1 MKREN
6 TAIAVVIIVLLCA
19 PILAL
24 YLLQGLAE
32 MEPVEQTEL
41 TETIESTEPKKLY
54 EEEENGLFEALP
66 YKLNWVTFI
75 FGTSD
80 KPSVSVFNTC
90 DGLTADIIQ
99 QMGETIYYAKEYCDS
114 TFDEYSLDVAIHDE
128 KNESF
133 PLGWTSGNGDYGFI
147 LDSRSGKA
155 EVKFTKTLD
164 DLCAFFPTLR
174 SEINKSKMDEDAVKI
189 YEEVMKEL
197 NRRMDESEEK
207 IFAELAPKYDMTPE
221 ELRDFISDTMAQ
233 VYSRK

>member
-6 TAIAVVIIVLLCA
+6 AAIAAVIIVLLCA

-32 MEPVEQTEL
+32 MEPTEP
-41 TETIESTEPKKLY
+41 TEPIKATEPKKLY
-54 EEEENGLFEALP
+54 EEEENGLFKALP
-66 YKLNWVTFI
+66 YKLNWDAFI

-90 DGLTADIIQ
+90 DGLTADIIR

-174 SEINKSKMDEDAVKI
+174 SEIDKSKMDEETVKI
-189 YEEVMKEL
+189 YEEVMEEL
-197 NRRMDESEEK
+197 NTRMNESEEK
-207 IFAELAPKYDMTPE
+207 IFAELAPKYNMTPE
-221 ELRDFISDTMAQ
+221 ELRDFISNTMAQ